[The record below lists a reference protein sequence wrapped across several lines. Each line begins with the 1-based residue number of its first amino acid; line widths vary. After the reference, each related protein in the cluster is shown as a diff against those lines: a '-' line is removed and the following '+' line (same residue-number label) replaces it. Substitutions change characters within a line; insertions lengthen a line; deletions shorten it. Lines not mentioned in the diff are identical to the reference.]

1 MRRLTASLLVLT
13 VLAAPALAQSR
24 RPSPGARQP
33 TAEELQK
40 KKDAAE
46 IENQYKATIK
56 ATPAKSATNNDP
68 WALVRGMDGKSGQ
81 K

>member
-1 MRRLTASLLVLT
+1 MRRLTVSLLALAVLT
-13 VLAAPALAQSR
+13 APAFAQGR
-24 RPSPGARQP
+24 RQAPHQP
-33 TAEELQK
+33 TAAELQK

-46 IENQYKATIK
+46 IERRYKATIK
-56 ATPAKSATNNDP
+56 ATPAAASKNNDP